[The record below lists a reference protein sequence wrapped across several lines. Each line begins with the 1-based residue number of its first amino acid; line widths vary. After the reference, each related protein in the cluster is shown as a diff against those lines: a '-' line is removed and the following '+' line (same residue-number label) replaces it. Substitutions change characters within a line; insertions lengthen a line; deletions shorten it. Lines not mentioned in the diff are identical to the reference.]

1 MLGRGSMLLGQSPSP
16 FLSSLGTHGA
26 LQAGP
31 QMSANATVSQNLG
44 QGAGYGGQLLGGP
57 AGYEAAMMMGHA
69 GVGYPSTENKMSG
82 NDVMA
87 VNRQTKG
94 SSDVVDG
101 LVRQSSGIAAPN
113 TALE

>member
-1 MLGRGSMLLGQSPSP
+1 MLGRGSLLLGQSPSP

-26 LQAGP
+26 HQAGP
-31 QMSANATVSQNLG
+31 QMTNATVSQNLG
-44 QGAGYGGQLLGGP
+44 QGAGYGGQLLGVP

-69 GVGYPSTENKMSG
+69 GGVYPNPDLKMSG

-101 LVRQSSGIAAPN
+101 LVHQSSGIAASN